1 MGGFLFYK
9 KISFYGFPQFRRN
22 LFVYISNQKNRDEKI
37 SERQIDYKKTKTI

>member
-22 LFVYISNQKNRDEKI
+22 LFVYISNQKNRDEKLSRKGKSI
-37 SERQIDYKKTKTI
+37 